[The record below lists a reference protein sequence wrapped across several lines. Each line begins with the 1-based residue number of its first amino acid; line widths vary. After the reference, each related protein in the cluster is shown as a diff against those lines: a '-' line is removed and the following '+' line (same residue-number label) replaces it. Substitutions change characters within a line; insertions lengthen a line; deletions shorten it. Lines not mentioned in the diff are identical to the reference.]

1 MKKFLSIIMVLLAT
15 LAAKAETDS
24 YLSVKEVNLPLTT
37 SASIEIALINPT
49 EQYGGFTFSIAL
61 PEGVECVLDNNG
73 YPSFTKGTRLADK
86 APLSGYDVETHL
98 PTYTLLATG
107 TAISG
112 TSGVLLIPEIKL
124 TSNSILQAGDEVT
137 GTITDI
143 MFTDQE
149 TADPVY
155 LEDVNFTITV
165 SDRTVLDENSV
176 TMPLASGE
184 EEVNILV
191 KRTIKANEWSTI
203 CLPFDMTEDQLK
215 AAFGDDVE
223 LAVFHSYE
231 KGNTGDDVTELTVYF
246 DDANIAE
253 YGLYANY
260 PYIIRTSKDITT
272 FEVTAEIDP
281 DEKGAIAK
289 YEVKQGPKTEVH
301 GTLQGTLHAG
311 DAIPADCLFL
321 NGNKFWHST
330 GATTIKAFRAYFWF
344 KDVISSGG
352 EAKLR
357 LIVNDEVVAI
367 EGVGASSIVKGAVY
381 NVNGQLIG
389 TDIDIN
395 SLPKGVYMV
404 DGKKVMNY

>member
-1 MKKFLSIIMVLLAT
+1 MKKILLFALTLFLEIGNAIADDQFIVDNIIIPQGGSVNIPIELNN
-15 LAAKAETDS
+15 TDHICS
-24 YLSVKEVNLPLTT
+24 GFQFLMMFDKTITVSNPVAGNRVSNAFSLQITPKDDGFQ
-37 SASIEIALINPT
+37 AL
-49 EQYGGFTFSIAL
+49 
-61 PEGVECVLDNNG
+61 VHNN
-73 YPSFTKGTRLADK
+73 
-86 APLSGYDVETHL
+86 LSGQTITGSSGVVMIVTLTADPSLDV
-98 PTYTLLATG
+98 G
-107 TAISG
+107 TTIQGSLKDCRISTQSG
-112 TSGVLLIPEIKL
+112 TSVEL
-124 TSNSILQAGDEVT
+124 D
-137 GTITDI
+137 
-143 MFTDQE
+143 
-149 TADPVY
+149 
-155 LEDVNFTITV
+155 DVNFTITV
-165 SDRTVLDENSV
+165 SDHTILDEKSV
-176 TMPLASGE
+176 AMPLASGGK
-184 EEVNILV
+184 VDIIV
-191 KRTIKANEWSTI
+191 KRTINANEWSTL
-203 CLPFDMTEDQLK
+203 CLPFDMNEAQLK
-215 AAFGDDVE
+215 TAFGDDVE

-231 KGNTGDDVTELTVYF
+231 KENTGDDVTELTVYF